1 MASLIFR
8 LQHRHEGAL
17 GDLDRAHHLHAL
29 LAGPL
34 FFQEFAFPGDVAAV
48 ALGGDVFAKGRDG
61 GAGDDL
67 AAHGPLDGDLE
78 LLFGDFILEAVA
90 DPDAPLP
97 DPVLVDDH
105 AQGVQFLAVHQDVE
119 L

>member
-1 MASLIFR
+1 M
-8 LQHRHEGAL
+8 
-17 GDLDRAHHLHAL
+17 GDLDGAHHLHAL
-29 LAGPL
+29 FAGLL

-48 ALGGDVFAKGRDG
+48 ALGGDVLAKGADG

-105 AQGVQFLAVHQDVE
+105 GEGVQLLAVHQDVQ
-119 L
+119 LQAGWSPGSR

>member
-1 MASLIFR
+1 MPYSFSVFSTATK
-8 LQHRHEGAL
+8 AL
-17 GDLDRAHHLHAL
+17 WGIWTRPPFSCVF
-29 LAGPL
+29 AGLL
-34 FFQEFAFPGDVAAV
+34 FFQEFAFPRDVAAV
-48 ALGGDVFAKGRDG
+48 ALGGDVFPKGADG

-105 AQGVQFLAVHQDVE
+105 GQGVQLLAVHQDVE